1 MKKFALEKLRSQSSL
16 AFVAA
21 ILGFVFLAGAFLK
34 ASTPSQL
41 YPVFLFDGIPQNFWS
56 GVVFGVISLELI
68 LGTMLITAF
77 YLKNTLRLSVL
88 VLTVFTVQLL
98 VLLFAAQPV
107 NCGCFGD
114 ISTLGLSV
122 KGSLLFGVARNLLMI
137 IAATFAVNQLKV

>member
-77 YLKNTLRLSVL
+77 YLKNTLRLSGPRN
-88 VLTVFTVQLL
+88 F
-98 VLLFAAQPV
+98 
-107 NCGCFGD
+107 
-114 ISTLGLSV
+114 SSV
-122 KGSLLFGVARNLLMI
+122 KVSKAEFGGGVWL
-137 IAATFAVNQLKV
+137 VV

>member
-77 YLKNTLRLSVL
+77 YLERGQGTISD
-88 VLTVFTVQLL
+88 FI
-98 VLLFAAQPV
+98 PV
-107 NCGCFGD
+107 HLPATND
-114 ISTLGLSV
+114 KAIWR
-122 KGSLLFGVARNLLMI
+122 KG
-137 IAATFAVNQLKV
+137 